1 MLKRLISMIMS
12 VVIASAML
20 PAAASAQ
27 TDSTIKCGMAV
38 YNSVG
43 REVPSGTALAAGDYQ
58 VTVKAQNIQNDSK
71 GINVY
76 LAVKTNGELAS
87 LNKGYIE
94 VESSA
99 SAEKSAQKTFNV
111 TIPEGQEGNTEISVY
126 YWDAFMKPFSEKLVW
141 GGNVNPVYTVYGR
154 ITATHHSDMAVEPGT
169 VVFSV
174 ERSDNFEGNP
184 ITPDTSVAY
193 RMKYDGDANDML
205 FVYAKAA
212 VEVDE
217 NDVYTILSLT
227 QADDNTV
234 SFKTA
239 DVDSYSDNN
248 LYVYTN
254 GGTEKVKYSLSA
266 DAELYVNGVMIY
278 MKDSDVLPNYIFN
291 NATGTVK
298 LIDSSQTGKYDRIMI
313 TYYET
318 EIVDTVSETDGIYT
332 VTFVSDDDSAEKV
345 SIDIDTED
353 TDKEYSIKFAD
364 GTKVQPAE
372 LKKGDVLSIA
382 HDMAC
387 AMEDSDFYDILVSRS
402 RVTGTVQSINGN
414 EYSIDT
420 GTETI
425 TLIAANN
432 VMLKIGSKYI
442 FYQDV
447 FGRVVYAAE
456 MYNLCILEN
465 VYTANIDQYYVS
477 IITTDGA
484 RTEYEIREKDYKT
497 YINLCFDDIPDKIK
511 RPVADRVFNYSVSE
525 ETCML
530 RLSGE
535 PQEAIIANE
544 VQYDGADLKIGNIGI
559 SDITYILDFT
569 EYFEGYVCRIGTDS
583 LEEDGSYSAM
593 GLGKN
598 GDGTYQLVMIIGYS
612 SIDYKS
618 KFSIFKGKSITTD
631 SEGEERIRYTLCG
644 TDGEMSELLLD
655 DEDLDVS
662 YLSEGMPVMIQKNL
676 RGYITGV
683 YPLFAAEAKLEDYG
697 WLAAYSREGIRNG
710 SLTDVL
716 NTENLEEY
724 LGSGVS
730 TAVNK
735 SQWHFGLV
743 YDRSYSE
750 LVLAEKFDEMAY
762 ADCPEPEYITNV
774 DKLPGYYITGDT
786 QLLVYNYANRPGVR
800 LVKENANN
808 VFKGADYDAFVS
820 GETKS
825 GICYD
830 KSDKVLFDWHADVL
844 TANEST
850 TEGKTS
856 FALIKTEGSKVV
868 QAYIFTPEIKQ

>member
-20 PAAASAQ
+20 PAATSAQ
-27 TDSTIKCGMAV
+27 TDSTIQCGMAV

-43 REVPSGTALAAGDYQ
+43 REVPPGTALTAGDYQ

-99 SAEKSAQKTFNV
+99 SVEKNAQKTFNV
-111 TIPEGQEGNTEISVY
+111 TIPEGQESNTEISVY
-126 YWDAFMKPFSEKLVW
+126 YWDALMKPFSEKLVW

-254 GGTEKVKYSLSA
+254 GGTQKVKYSLSA

-313 TYYET
+313 TYYDT
-318 EIVDTVSETDGIYT
+318 KIVDTVSETDGIYT
-332 VTFVSDDDSAEKV
+332 VTFVSENDSAEKV
-345 SIDIDTED
+345 SINID
-353 TDKEYSIKFAD
+353 TDKEYSIKLAD

-402 RVTGTVQSINGN
+402 RVTGTVHSINGT
-414 EYSIDT
+414 EYSIDM
-420 GTETI
+420 GTEII
-425 TLIAANN
+425 TLIAADN
-432 VMLKIGSKYI
+432 VMLYLDSEYI
-442 FYQDV
+442 LYQDV
-447 FGRVVYAAE
+447 FGRVVYAVE
-456 MYNLCILEN
+456 IRHYNLCVLEN
-465 VYTANIDQYYVS
+465 VYTTNIDQYYVS
-477 IITTDGA
+477 IITTDGKKKQ
-484 RTEYEIREKDYKT
+484 YEIRENDFKT
-497 YINLCFDDIPDKIK
+497 YTDLCYDAGTK

-530 RLSGE
+530 RLSGGR

-544 VQYDGADLKIGNIGI
+544 VQYNAAGLKIGDIRI
-559 SDITYILDFT
+559 SDDTTSILDFT
-569 EYFEGYVCRIGTDS
+569 EYDDGDVYSIGTEN
-583 LEEDGSYSAM
+583 LEEDGLYSVM
-593 GLGKN
+593 GFGEIV
-598 GDGTYQLVMIIGYS
+598 DGIYQLVIIMEYN

-618 KFSIFKGKSITTD
+618 NFSIFKGKSITTD
-631 SEGEERIRYTLCG
+631 SEGWERIRYTLCG
-644 TDGEMSELLLD
+644 TDGETSELLLD
-655 DEDLDVS
+655 DEDMDVS

-676 RGYITGV
+676 RGYIKGV

-697 WLAAYSREGIRNG
+697 WLAASSREGIRNG

-716 NTENLEEY
+716 NTENLERY

-743 YDRSYSE
+743 YDRSYFE

-762 ADCPEPEYITNV
+762 ADCPEPEYITEV
-774 DKLPGYYITGDT
+774 DKLSTFHITGDT

-825 GICYD
+825 GDIYD
-830 KSDKVLFDWHADVL
+830 KSDKALFDWHADVL
-844 TANEST
+844 TANEGT
-850 TEGKTS
+850 TGGKTS